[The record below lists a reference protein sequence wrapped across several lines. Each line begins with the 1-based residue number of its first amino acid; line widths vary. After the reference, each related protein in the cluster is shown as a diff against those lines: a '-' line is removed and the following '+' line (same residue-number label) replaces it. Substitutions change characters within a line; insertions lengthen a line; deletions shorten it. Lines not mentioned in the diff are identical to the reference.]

1 MDKLRKTSNIPP
13 TTLSAS
19 ISDTDTTIPLSSTVG
34 AETSTCIDIVID
46 RIDATGEKT
55 PDKMEV
61 VTVLISGNNG
71 TNAVRGRTAPA
82 MPHEQGAV
90 VEYNIS
96 TSVLHN
102 DLIDGMSSILTL
114 EGKPKEKSIPL
125 DSINGGTKNGV
136 LMIKDDGKTT
146 IGKIKSENIDFT
158 SIPMFSA
165 APSKW
170 KSLRRAP
177 DNQPMYNKVEYDEV
191 IYDTASMYDPAS
203 FTAKIPKDGV
213 YHIDARVGIASSG
226 FFSGYTAYVGIFK
239 NDKLTKESVH
249 TRGTDNSL
257 HLPRPSL
264 SVDLLLKKNDVI
276 DIRAFCSD
284 QRDYGGDSTVSEF
297 SMRFIGSI

>member
-46 RIDATGEKT
+46 RIDAAGEKT

-125 DSINGGTKNGV
+125 DSINGGTKSGV
-136 LMIKDDGKTT
+136 LMVEEDGKTT
-146 IGKIKSENIDFT
+146 VGKITSDNIDLAT
-158 SIPMFSA
+158 AQSLGYSIA
-165 APSKW
+165 AANLDST
-170 KSLRRAP
+170 
-177 DNQPMYNKVEYDEV
+177 NYYN
-191 IYDTASMYDPAS
+191 AGSNRS
-203 FTAKIPKDGV
+203 
-213 YHIDARVGIASSG
+213 R
-226 FFSGYTAYVGIFK
+226 
-239 NDKLTKESVH
+239 
-249 TRGTDNSL
+249 
-257 HLPRPSL
+257 
-264 SVDLLLKKNDVI
+264 LKKQIIQRGNITIDGERNEFVI
-276 DIRAFCSD
+276 GENVKTVEITGTVMAEGLQTYLYLIVQHKKKD
-284 QRDYGGDSTVSEF
+284 QEDAKYKQVVHALGTPHTGYAGVTVHGVLHVTSGDRISVLHDCTGTVRGQYSN
-297 SMRFIGSI
+297 ITVKSIA